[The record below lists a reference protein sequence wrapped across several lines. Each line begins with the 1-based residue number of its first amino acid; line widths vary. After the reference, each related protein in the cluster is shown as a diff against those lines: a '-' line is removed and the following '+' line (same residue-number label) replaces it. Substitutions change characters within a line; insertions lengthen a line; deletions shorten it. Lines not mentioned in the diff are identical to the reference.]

1 MTSANSAGRTAG
13 GPVGNTAVGGD
24 PTRVRITTHDAH
36 GRRWERLHLSSVSG
50 VNPLSGATVAALRAR
65 LAAIDA
71 AVAAEALQARADVAH
86 PQEPTSTPT
95 VPHALLLTAEGRCF
109 CAGADVKEFLGF
121 DAPAFSGYM
130 ADVLALYAGM
140 VEVRR
145 PIVAVVHADA
155 RGGGAALA
163 LCSDF
168 VVAAEHARF
177 ALPESHLGLAGGG
190 WLMPRLMGRQRAA
203 EMVLLGRAF
212 TAGEMAAMG
221 LVNRVCAAADL
232 EAVVDELCAS
242 LATMPASAFGVGKRS
257 LAGGLSVGLR
267 EAMDWHVRAQTQAFM
282 QARAAG
288 LV

>member
-1 MTSANSAGRTAG
+1 MTSAHPPAR
-13 GPVGNTAVGGD
+13 VE

-36 GRRWERLHLSSVSG
+36 GRRWERLHLSSASG

-65 LAAIDA
+65 LAAVDA
-71 AVAAEALQARADVAH
+71 AVAAEAGEQRAGASHTHDEARLPAA
-86 PQEPTSTPT
+86 
-95 VPHALLLTAEGRCF
+95 PHALILTAEGRCF
-109 CAGADVKEFLGF
+109 CAGADVKEFRRF
-121 DAPAFSGYM
+121 DEAAFSAYM
-130 ADVLALYAGM
+130 GQVLALYAEM

-145 PIVAVVHADA
+145 PIVCVVHADA

-168 VVAAEHARF
+168 VVAAEDARF
-177 ALPESHLGLAGGG
+177 ALPESHRGLAGGG

-203 EMVLLGRAF
+203 EMVLLGREF
-212 TAGEMAAMG
+212 TAGEMASMG
-221 LVNRVCAAADL
+221 LVNRVCAVAD
-232 EAVVDELCAS
+232 VDATVDALCAS
-242 LATMPASAFGVGKRS
+242 LATMPPSGFGVGKRS

-267 EAMDWHVRAQTQAFM
+267 EAMDWHVRAQTEAFL